1 MEKKDRPYTVV
12 PYDPNWVLIY
22 GKEKEIISNVFGE
35 IALRIEHIGSTSVEG
50 IWAKPQVDI
59 LVIVEDSSQV
69 DDLIKPML
77 AQGYNY
83 HEDFLEFDEHYF
95 TRDEP
100 SGERTVS
107 IHVRPKD
114 NPESISPI
122 YFRDYL
128 RSHPEERDLYSE
140 EKRRS
145 YNEGKTDRVEY
156 SKIKKEVLE
165 QLKERAKKWYETIN
179 LSK

>member
-1 MEKKDRPYTVV
+1 MEGGILWVWKKKDRPYTVV

-83 HEDFLEFDEHYF
+83 H
-95 TRDEP
+95 
-100 SGERTVS
+100 
-107 IHVRPKD
+107 
-114 NPESISPI
+114 
-122 YFRDYL
+122 
-128 RSHPEERDLYSE
+128 
-140 EKRRS
+140 
-145 YNEGKTDRVEY
+145 
-156 SKIKKEVLE
+156 
-165 QLKERAKKWYETIN
+165 
-179 LSK
+179 